1 VELSEPI
8 EDGKTVLR
16 MTMEDDID
24 YSLPPRP
31 FPLAGW
37 GTWGNIQVSFPES
50 NAVVI
55 NGTVNTAGYTS
66 EHISPALTGKVLML
80 SFSNT
85 AASTYS
91 SARLLKV
98 EVNDGELLRP
108 LDEPVL
114 IEGEY
119 IAAGDRTVEYLIPEN
134 FTGRINLVF
143 YKAELHDL
151 RISAFYRD
159 R

>member
-1 VELSEPI
+1 
-8 EDGKTVLR
+8 LR
-16 MTMEDDID
+16 
-24 YSLPPRP
+24 L
-31 FPLAGW
+31 
-37 GTWGNIQVSFPES
+37 Q
-50 NAVVI
+50 
-55 NGTVNTAGYTS
+55 
-66 EHISPALTGKVLML
+66 PAIKECHHEKNHAGKVLML
-80 SFSNT
+80 TFSNT

-98 EVNDGELLRP
+98 EVNDDELLRP
-108 LDEPVL
+108 LNEVSL

-143 YKAELHDL
+143 YRSRLNNL